1 MTGEV
6 VWQYDTRQDGGP
18 FEFHGDPL
26 VAGSLVVVGS
36 DLRQPEAVA
45 YLYAFERE
53 TGAVR
58 WKIAT
63 GPGVATDLP
72 TFGSMLYSVTLGD
85 ELLALDLETGSRIW
99 SFATGATNE
108 NFWLNSSPTVGGG
121 RVFFGGLDGTLHAFD
136 ARSGN
141 RLWKRE
147 LGARI
152 STSVIAGEGGVY
164 AGTSDG
170 RLHRLVPE
178 TGHVS
183 SRIETEGAPAGRLAL
198 SGECLLA
205 LHTNAALVCYSP
217 TLDRVRW
224 TRAGS
229 KPWSSSRPYVWGGL
243 ALAGNEGGELV
254 AFRLSDGGI
263 AWSQT
268 IGGTIRGIG
277 TSPEGLYLG
286 TLKGE
291 VHARPWPRETDQS
304 TPQR

>member
-1 MTGEV
+1 
-6 VWQYDTRQDGGP
+6 
-18 FEFHGDPL
+18 
-26 VAGSLVVVGS
+26 
-36 DLRQPEAVA
+36 
-45 YLYAFERE
+45 
-53 TGAVR
+53 
-58 WKIAT
+58 
-63 GPGVATDLP
+63 
-72 TFGSMLYSVTLGD
+72 MLYSVTLGD
-85 ELLALDLETGSRIW
+85 ELLALDLETGNRVW
-99 SFATGATNE
+99 SFATRATNE
-108 NFWLNSSPTVGGG
+108 NFWLNSSPTVAGG
-121 RVFFGGLDGTLHAFD
+121 RVFFGGLDGALYAFD
-136 ARSGN
+136 ARSGSL
-141 RLWKRE
+141 LWKRE

-152 STSVIAGEGGVY
+152 STSVIVSEGSVY

-170 RLHRLVPE
+170 RLYCLVPE
-178 TGHVS
+178 TGHVA

-205 LHTNAALVCYSP
+205 LNTNAALVCYSP

-243 ALAGNEGGELV
+243 VLAGNKGGELL
-254 AFRLSDGGI
+254 AFRLADGEI

-291 VHARPWPRETDQS
+291 VHARPWPRVTGR
-304 TPQR
+304 TPPQR